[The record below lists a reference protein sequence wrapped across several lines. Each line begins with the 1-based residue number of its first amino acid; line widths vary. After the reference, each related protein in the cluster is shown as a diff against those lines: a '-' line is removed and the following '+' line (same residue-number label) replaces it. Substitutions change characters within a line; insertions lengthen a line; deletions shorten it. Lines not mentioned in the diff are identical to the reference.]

1 MAKKPKMIDIVDIKT
16 LVKLGILESFVKNNV
31 IYLRDVENGETVK
44 IGEIK
49 GDDIND
55 QKTVS

>member
-1 MAKKPKMIDIVDIKT
+1 MTKKPRMIDIIDIKT

-31 IYLRDVENGETVK
+31 IYLRNVENGETVK

-55 QKTVS
+55 QEMVP

>member
-1 MAKKPKMIDIVDIKT
+1 MTKKPKMIDIVDIKI
-16 LVKLGILESFVKNNV
+16 LVKLGMFESFVKNNV
-31 IYLRDVENGETVK
+31 IYLRDVENDETVK

-55 QKTVS
+55 QETVS